1 MNLSNLPR
9 GSLFALL
16 LIIAGSLLF
25 LENLGLVP
33 LGDIRAYWPL
43 WLVVWGVFIMD
54 KTRSSIG
61 SVWAGALIISGIL
74 LILGN
79 LQIIRVNGGIVW
91 PVMLIAFG
99 VTMLMRPAQF
109 GEWQGQIRLA
119 ALERRKA
126 RRARFQGAFGN
137 RSFGN
142 SDEFHGNQLHEAV
155 IFSSVSRRVD
165 TQQFEGGTLGAVFGS
180 IEIDLTSASITSPQR
195 MACLKAS
202 AVFGGIEIL
211 VPRTWK
217 VDMKSAAVFG
227 GCEDRTLPPRPEA
240 GFEPVTLVVT
250 GGAVFGGIQI
260 RN

>member
-16 LIIAGSLLF
+16 LIVAGGLLF
-25 LENLGLVP
+25 LDNLGFVP

-43 WLVVWGVFIMD
+43 WMVVWGIFIMD

-61 SVWAGALIISGIL
+61 NVWAIALIVSGIL

-79 LQIIRVNGGIVW
+79 LNIIHVNGGIVW

-99 VTMLMRPAQF
+99 VTMLMRPMQM
-109 GEWQGQIRLA
+109 GEWRGQIRLA
-119 ALERRKA
+119 AAERRRE
-126 RRARFQGAFGN
+126 RRAHFHRGFGTPE
-137 RSFGN
+137 
-142 SDEFHGNQLHEAV
+142 EFHGNELNESV
-155 IFSSVSRRVD
+155 VFSSVSRRVD
-165 TQQFEGGTLGAVFGS
+165 TQQFEGGKLDTVFGS
-180 IEIDLTSASITSPQR
+180 IEIDLTGASITSPQR
-195 MACLKAS
+195 VAYIKAN

-227 GCEDRTLPPRPEA
+227 GCEDRTVPPRPEA

-250 GGAVFGGIQI
+250 GGAVFGGLQI